1 MYRYWSSREKEDWST
16 KLGRM
21 SLRCRASEGL
31 SVNCWLIVFRSPPWS
46 QIIND
51 VSKIIEISSHPPPA
65 SFGAD
70 LPFTVKPPSMW
81 TSFCEWS
88 PG

>member
-1 MYRYWSSREKEDWST
+1 MYRHWNSREKEDRST

-51 VSKIIEISSHPPPA
+51 VSKIIEIYTPPPLPLHLVLIY
-65 SFGAD
+65 D
-70 LPFTVKPPSMW
+70 LQSNPLNVDIIL
-81 TSFCEWS
+81 
-88 PG
+88 